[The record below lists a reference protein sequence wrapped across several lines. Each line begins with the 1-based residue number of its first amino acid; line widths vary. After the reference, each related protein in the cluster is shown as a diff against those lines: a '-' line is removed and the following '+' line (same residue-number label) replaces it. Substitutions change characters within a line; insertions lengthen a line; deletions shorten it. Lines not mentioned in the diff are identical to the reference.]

1 MGIKRYNTVAVI
13 IHWIMA
19 ILLICMFIL
28 GIYMVDLPKG
38 SDERSW
44 FFALH
49 KSMGLTLALLV
60 LVRLFWKLISES
72 LPLPDDVT
80 PIQKMAAVSTHH
92 LLYLMMFVQPI
103 TGYISS
109 SFSGY
114 KTKFWGIPLP
124 HWGWK

>member
-44 FFALH
+44 FFELH
-49 KSMGLTLALLV
+49 KSIKINKFLIWNPYLLIKDREKFGLTAKPLTGL
-60 LVRLFWKLISES
+60 KLKYTS
-72 LPLPDDVT
+72 
-80 PIQKMAAVSTHH
+80 
-92 LLYLMMFVQPI
+92 
-103 TGYISS
+103 
-109 SFSGY
+109 
-114 KTKFWGIPLP
+114 
-124 HWGWK
+124 

>member
-1 MGIKRYNTVAVI
+1 MDIKRYSTVTII

-49 KSMGLTLALLV
+49 KSMGLTLALLA
-60 LVRLFWKLISES
+60 LFRL
-72 LPLPDDVT
+72 
-80 PIQKMAAVSTHH
+80 
-92 LLYLMMFVQPI
+92 
-103 TGYISS
+103 
-109 SFSGY
+109 
-114 KTKFWGIPLP
+114 
-124 HWGWK
+124 